1 MNPFDLVAQLL
12 LLIAWCNTLDTSI
25 FFREIFCSSRRNPN
39 KSILQCLLSN
49 ISVIW
54 RKCQLYHYL
63 DSHLKS
69 YSEMKSCLFSVLPT
83 SNVVFCSSQVDG
95 CLVMFLNSTSRFLT
109 SWTSW
114 SMYRGFHDSSRGVG
128 LKFRGKSY
136 PLFSVLF
143 FKINTGNGK
152 NPLFLRE

>member
-1 MNPFDLVAQLL
+1 MPAV
-12 LLIAWCNTLDTSI
+12 
-25 FFREIFCSSRRNPN
+25 
-39 KSILQCLLSN
+39 KSLCN
-49 ISVIW
+49 ISE
-54 RKCQLYHYL
+54 KTTTSLYL

-95 CLVMFLNSTSRFLT
+95 CLVMFLNSKFYFTLLDFLDFLE
-109 SWTSW
+109 
-114 SMYRGFHDSSRGVG
+114 YVRGFHDSSRGVG